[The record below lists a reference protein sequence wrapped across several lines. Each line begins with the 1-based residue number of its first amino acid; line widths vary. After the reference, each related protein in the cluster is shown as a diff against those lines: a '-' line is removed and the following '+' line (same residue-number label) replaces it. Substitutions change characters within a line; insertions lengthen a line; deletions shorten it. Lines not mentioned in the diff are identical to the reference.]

1 MKKKV
6 PLQVHEFM
14 EPYLDKKGE
23 HFQSIDSNGFM
34 LRFIDVD
41 PESDF
46 YFNIEQYKLDREF
59 QLLIDFKPTN
69 KQNLANR
76 KTWIK
81 AQDLQTQFSNWLKL
95 LEGYNKVRTIYDD
108 PISESFAK
116 EYYDEFE
123 LIDEEAD
130 KVPLNTEQILLLDQH
145 LELIE
150 KGITKY
156 ITPNNASEIKL
167 IQEGIQDLKS
177 NMTKQSKKWVFK
189 KLSKIWGQIA
199 KQGIPLIK
207 EFLTEVRKEFIKQ
220 GVKYILNGG
229 N

>member
-1 MKKKV
+1 
-6 PLQVHEFM
+6 
-14 EPYLDKKGE
+14 
-23 HFQSIDSNGFM
+23 M
-34 LRFIDVD
+34 LKFIDVD

-81 AQDLQTQFSNWLKL
+81 AQDLQTQFSNWIKL
-95 LEGYNKVRTIYDD
+95 LEGYNNVRTIYDD
-108 PISESFAK
+108 PIIDSFAN

-130 KVPLNTEQILLLDQH
+130 KVPLSTKQILLLDEH
-145 LELIE
+145 LDLIQN
-150 KGITKY
+150 GITKY
-156 ITPNNASEIKL
+156 ITSTNADEIKL

-177 NMTKQSKKWVFK
+177 NMTKKSKKWIFK
-189 KLSKIWGQIA
+189 KLSRIWGQIA
-199 KQGIPLIK
+199 KQGVPLIK